1 MTRFREKPAVFEGV
15 QWSGS
20 NWHSVLDF
28 AGKGNVTTDGKD
40 LFLHM
45 GGEPQLVPVGNW
57 LLKDEKRSDTGIIV
71 SLTDEDLR
79 LDWHEI
85 AE

>member
-1 MTRFREKPAVFEGV
+1 MTRFVEKPNVFVGV

-45 GGEPQLVPVGNW
+45 GGGSKLVPVGNW
-57 LLKDEKRSDTGIIV
+57 LLKDEDDDDTLILSIGEN
-71 SLTDEDLR
+71 LLQRQFEELPD
-79 LDWHEI
+79 
-85 AE
+85 

>member
-1 MTRFREKPAVFEGV
+1 MTRFVEKPARFVGV

-45 GGEPQLVPVGNW
+45 GGPGELVPVGNW
-57 LLKDEKRSDTGIIV
+57 LLKDDPDEGGLIV
-71 SLTDEDLR
+71 SLSEAQLR
-79 LDWHEI
+79 RGWEELP
-85 AE
+85 